1 MIHFTRRDFNEA
13 DVKVI
18 RLHEEL
24 LEAQKRLNDI
34 EAEIV
39 IANEERNFIGDWL
52 KRNGVIVE
60 KEE

>member
-13 DVKVI
+13 NVKVI

-52 KRNGVIVE
+52 KRNGVSVE
-60 KEE
+60 EEE